1 MLQSIHKTVRESSE
15 KQGKKWEEGAWLTSV
30 CLHLVLR
37 VGRLH
42 KDLRRITAGTWDG
55 LFILW
60 WDFHVKAINQTVG
73 ISVRIT
79 AGTKTARARMCQPSG
94 GPVLSAPVCESFLSR
109 QCGLSQPGRQP
120 VTLNIPWTA
129 RKSCRGVPDPQRVK
143 PAALGYTPFLW
154 SWNPAEQIP
163 HLTSGASLLF
173 LDLVHFLTLTS
184 FILDILKSQ
193 LIRANWIIVMFLF

>member
-1 MLQSIHKTVRESSE
+1 MRGGRVVDICLPSSRPPSRATSQGFKTHHCRNMRWAVYSLMGLPCQGHQSNSRHISSYHRWNKDGPCSYVSAVRRTCALCPCVWVIFEPAV
-15 KQGKKWEEGAWLTSV
+15 W
-30 CLHLVLR
+30 
-37 VGRLH
+37 
-42 KDLRRITAGTWDG
+42 
-55 LFILW
+55 
-60 WDFHVKAINQTVG
+60 
-73 ISVRIT
+73 
-79 AGTKTARARMCQPSG
+79 
-94 GPVLSAPVCESFLSR
+94 
-109 QCGLSQPGRQP
+109 SQPARQP

-173 LDLVHFLTLTS
+173 LDLIHFLTLTS